1 MRRREHMRKI
11 LAIFAVCLLVI
22 LPLKLSFAEEQE
34 QHFYIQLQPMYRS
47 VQGID
52 EHVGD
57 IVKYREQWDGLT
69 LDYRYGRDP
78 FSKEETVAILVTQLK
93 VNIPYHITDNLSICP
108 SGYFRIW
115 YNDQVA
121 TTFHPPDWGSEDFWQ
136 LAKRSLKSLG
146 VGLTLNLRF

>member
-1 MRRREHMRKI
+1 MRKI

-22 LPLKLSFAEEQE
+22 LPLKLLFVEEQE
-34 QHFYIQLQPMYRS
+34 QHFYIQLQPMYMN

-69 LDYRYGRDP
+69 LDYR
-78 FSKEETVAILVTQLK
+78 
-93 VNIPYHITDNLSICP
+93 
-108 SGYFRIW
+108 W

-121 TTFHPPDWGSEDFWQ
+121 TTFHAPDRGPEDFWQ
-136 LAKRSLKSLG
+136 LAKRTLK
-146 VGLTLNLRF
+146 F